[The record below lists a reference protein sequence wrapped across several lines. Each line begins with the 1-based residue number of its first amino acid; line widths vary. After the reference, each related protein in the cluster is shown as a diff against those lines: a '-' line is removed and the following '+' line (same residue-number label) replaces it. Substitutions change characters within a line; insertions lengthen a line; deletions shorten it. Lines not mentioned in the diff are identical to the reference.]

1 MLDTKDI
8 KKLTEYLLEAFKD
21 VFATKEDIGD
31 LKRDVSK
38 LTGIVEKSLK
48 DEKNNSDEIL
58 VLNSRVK
65 NTEDWIDQAAPK
77 VGVQFKH

>member
-48 DEKNNSDEIL
+48 DEKTNSDEIL